1 MDEIRAFF
9 ARHRLYRS
17 RDHRWLGGV
26 CVGLGKRYGFSPKA
40 SRWIFVLGLLVLP
53 GSQFLVYPVLW
64 VVMPKEGWV
73 PRSGTTSTTSYA

>member
-26 CVGLGKRYGFSPKA
+26 CVALGRRFGFSPKA

-53 GSQFLVYPVLW
+53 GSQLLVYPVLW
-64 VVMPKEGWV
+64 VAMPKEGWV
-73 PRSGTTSTTSYA
+73 PRRPAAGTTSYA